1 MKIIIDD
8 VFNATESLENDSVK
22 CIITSPP
29 YFQCRN
35 YNNHEKQIGLEKT
48 VNEYINTLCN
58 VFDKLKPKLTEDGNL
73 FVNIG
78 DKYSK
83 DKSLLLIPFEFA
95 NEMKNRGWILRND
108 IIWHKPN
115 FQPSPVKDRL
125 ANAHEHIFHFVK
137 NKKYYYD
144 LDSIRIPSKCDESKN
159 EKVYNRFMK
168 KITMSDDLTSEEKQN
183 AILELENLY
192 NQNKI
197 NDDARLKIRN
207 NTKILFGSDE
217 SISGRA
223 KELNKKGYFF
233 HCNNP
238 KGKNMGDV
246 FSVNIKSHK
255 GSHEAVF
262 PQELVIPLIKC
273 GSDIGDVVLDCFSG
287 SGTVVLMAENMGRIG
302 IGIELNEEY
311 VKEMNIEGYEI
322 TK

>member
-1 MKIIIDD
+1 MTMKIIIDD
-8 VFNATESLENDSVK
+8 VFNATELLENDSIK

-48 VNEYINTLCN
+48 VDEYINTLCN

-83 DKSLLLIPFEFA
+83 DKSLLLVPFEFA

-144 LDSIRIPSKCDESKN
+144 LDSIRIPNKSDESKK
-159 EKVYNRFMK
+159 EKVYDRFMK
-168 KITMSDDLTSEEKQN
+168 RITLSEDLTDEEKQN

-197 NDDARLKIRN
+197 GDGAGLKIRN
-207 NTKILFGSDE
+207 GSKTLFGSDE
-217 SISGRA
+217 SMSGRA

-233 HCNNP
+233 IAIIL
-238 KGKNMGDV
+238 KAKIWEM
-246 FSVNIKSHK
+246 F
-255 GSHEAVF
+255 F
-262 PQELVIPLIKC
+262 QLI
-273 GSDIGDVVLDCFSG
+273 
-287 SGTVVLMAENMGRIG
+287 
-302 IGIELNEEY
+302 
-311 VKEMNIEGYEI
+311 
-322 TK
+322 